1 MLLRFGR
8 KGRVAMVGM
17 MGAAAAW
24 QVNRR
29 RKQPAPAPA
38 PGPDPAQELRA
49 RLDESRAVPA
59 DQPPPSG
66 PPAAEPVDPADR
78 RASVHEEARARIDGL
93 KSDADATEGS

>member
-1 MLLRFGR
+1 MAG
-8 KGRVAMVGM
+8 A

-24 QVNRR
+24 QVKRR

-49 RLDESRAVPA
+49 RLDESRTVAPDPAPPA
-59 DQPPPSG
+59 DVSA
-66 PPAAEPVDPADR
+66 AAETADPADR
-78 RASVHEEARARIDGL
+78 RRSVHEEARARIDGL